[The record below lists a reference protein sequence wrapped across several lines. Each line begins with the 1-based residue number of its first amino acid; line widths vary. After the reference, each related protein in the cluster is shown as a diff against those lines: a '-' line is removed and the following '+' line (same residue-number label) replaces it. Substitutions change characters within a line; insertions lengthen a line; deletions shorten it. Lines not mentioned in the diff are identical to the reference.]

1 MIETIYITDPDD
13 PLVPLI
19 SEAARGRLK
28 LRLHPPHETLELSPG
43 ADAVLVGDQRL
54 PAPIIRLTGAKLV
67 QLTRGDH
74 PDVDVEDPEMTAG
87 IVVHTVEA
95 LTHKLVIH
103 PTPGMDR
110 EAYREA
116 VVRLVVNFVVPGEAS
131 SPRARAAALHR

>member
-1 MIETIYITDPDD
+1 
-13 PLVPLI
+13 
-19 SEAARGRLK
+19 
-28 LRLHPPHETLELSPG
+28 
-43 ADAVLVGDQRL
+43 
-54 PAPIIRLTGAKLV
+54 
-67 QLTRGDH
+67 
-74 PDVDVEDPEMTAG
+74 MTAG

-131 SPRARAAALHR
+131 SPRARAGALHR